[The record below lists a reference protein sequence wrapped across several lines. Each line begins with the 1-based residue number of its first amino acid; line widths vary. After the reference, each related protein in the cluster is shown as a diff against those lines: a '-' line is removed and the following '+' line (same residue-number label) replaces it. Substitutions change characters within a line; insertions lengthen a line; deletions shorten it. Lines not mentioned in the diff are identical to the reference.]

1 MMCLISDSYK
11 ISYFCVM
18 RQQDIEKYIDRL
30 KELAT
35 EGNILAK
42 TAEPTKKEPAIST
55 IRDSKGLEMFYTSVE
70 NNIANLLGNKNAY
83 YANFLQIKERE
94 KRFYPS
100 TVNSVC
106 GIIDSIV
113 IDYEKGTLANIERLV
128 SGDILADILEQA
140 QELNDNNYPL
150 PSAVCV
156 RIGVETALKRLAS
169 IHSISGNPNASTL
182 KDKLKDLGIITNVE
196 QSEIEVLLRFG
207 NSAAHNDNS
216 FAYTKPQI
224 DNFIQQAKIFV
235 TNHFPS

>member
-1 MMCLISDSYK
+1 
-11 ISYFCVM
+11 M
-18 RQQDIEKYIDRL
+18 RQQDIEKYIERL
-30 KELAT
+30 KELAK
-35 EGNILAK
+35 EGTFLAK
-42 TAEPTKKEPAIST
+42 TAEPTNKEPTLYT

-70 NNIANLLGNKNAY
+70 NNIANLLGNKSAY

-106 GIIDSIV
+106 GIIVSIV
-113 IDYEKGTLANIERLV
+113 DDYKKGTLASIERLV

-169 IHSISGNPNASTL
+169 MNSISTNRSSSDLKNMLKNAN
-182 KDKLKDLGIITNVE
+182 IITNVE

-207 NSAAHNDNS
+207 NSAAHNDSS

-224 DNFIQQAKIFV
+224 DNFIQQAKNFV